1 MKVTKITSYRDLTVW
16 RRAMDLVETT
26 YKFTQSFPKQEEYR
40 LTSQTVRAAVSIP
53 ANIAEGF
60 MRNTRKDYGNFIGIA
75 RGSAAELETLIMVA
89 GRLKFAFRETVSDVL
104 TACEEVSRMLN
115 TLRQRLASSP
125 KTQNLRPKTS

>member
-1 MKVTKITSYRDLTVW
+1 MTKITSYRDLTVW